1 MLRRVLALVIPLS
14 LSLLVACGGEE
25 RDAEGLPSEVLPEV
39 TPPPPTSVAPASPL
53 DAEGHLRGSGER
65 VAGLE
70 LPMGLTP
77 SVDEERR
84 HTYRTSVALAL
95 VLRYFGPRLTTGQ
108 VEPLA
113 GGGASYRAA
122 TPRDATGATVPLDVT
137 IRPVPGAQV
146 MIEIV
151 EIPPEPITPP
161 PESESIR
168 ELEHA
173 FETAE

>member
-1 MLRRVLALVIPLS
+1 MRRTALVFTLWVS
-14 LSLLVACGGEE
+14 LFAACGGPE
-25 RDAEGLPSEVLPEV
+25 RDAEGMPSEVLPEV
-39 TPPPPTSVAPASPL
+39 TPPPPTSVAPVSPL

-84 HTYRTSVALAL
+84 HTYLTTVALAP

-108 VEPLA
+108 VESLP

-122 TPRDATGATVPLDVT
+122 TPREATGVTVPLDVT
-137 IRPVPGAQV
+137 IRPVPGGRV
-146 MIEIV
+146 MVEIV
-151 EIPPEPITPP
+151 EIPPAPITPP
-161 PESESIR
+161 PESESIHA
-168 ELEHA
+168 LERA
-173 FETAE
+173 IETEE